1 MWPER
6 PYLIAPP
13 LPAPAWP
20 PSWTRSSRAT
30 EYRAQSGR
38 SFWSRPFSAPPPQP
52 SWGGPPGLS
61 SSSQRGGSH
70 LPAPPLSGPS
80 PPPSWHPAPPLPAP
94 PLTQRRVTARP
105 RPSSRSRLPGRA
117 RPAPSGTGSRQVRGG
132 GAGEVGGGRRRG
144 RAGSGRAISPAGRDW
159 QHRPRDVS
167 DELGDSGCVTGVGR
181 WEPAPGDPGVRGGG
195 GLGVGVCVSGI
206 AMATPARAA
215 CTPAA
220 ALPVPGRGG
229 VRDTPPPCSTCGSG
243 DPPPALPVC
252 SPGDI
257 PMLPVE
263 PWKPPSAPR
272 RALGTSQC
280 SQWSFAPA
288 PPCPSTPL
296 VPPVWPQDPP
306 GARPSCCHHCEP
318 RHPSP
323 GHAGKFPPRSASG
336 FPTDS
341 WVPLSHPPTP
351 PTLGCTVTPTS

>member
-181 WEPAPGDPGVRGGG
+181 WEPAPGDPGVRGVG

-229 VRDTPPPCSTCGSG
+229 VRDTPPPVLHLRFGR
-243 DPPPALPVC
+243 PPPSTPSVQSWGYPSASSRALETPQC
-252 SPGDI
+252 SQKSPGDI
-257 PMLPVE
+257 PVLPMELCPCPTVSQYT
-263 PWKPPSAPR
+263 PSAPS
-272 RALGTSQC
+272 L
-280 SQWSFAPA
+280 AP
-288 PPCPSTPL
+288 
-296 VPPVWPQDPP
+296 
-306 GARPSCCHHCEP
+306 RPSRCLP
-318 RHPSP
+318 QLL
-323 GHAGKFPPRSASG
+323 PP
-336 FPTDS
+336 
-341 WVPLSHPPTP
+341 L
-351 PTLGCTVTPTS
+351 